1 MKATTVD
8 VSHLVPLRLGREHS
22 GSLLLL
28 SLHDEGLVDV
38 RDDTTAG
45 DGGLDERVELLITAD
60 GKEQVSRG
68 DSLDLKI
75 LRGVTSELQNLS
87 GQVLKD
93 SGRVDGGSGTNSTVG
108 ADSALQESVDSSDG
122 ELSLVS
128 HNSQINRANKAPL
141 HVHHLVT
148 HPCARLQARGPVE
161 QGSKRATS

>member
-1 MKATTVD
+1 MDAQSLTAGEAVGPLAATDDVTTGG
-8 VSHLVPLRLGREHS
+8 VSHLVPLRLSVERS

-45 DGGLDERVELLITAD
+45 DGGLDERVELLVTAD
-60 GKEQVSRG
+60 GEQEMSRR

-75 LRGVTSELQNLS
+75 LGSVTSELQNLS
-87 GQVLKD
+87 SQVLKD

-128 HNSQINRANKAPL
+128 HNSQIN
-141 HVHHLVT
+141 T
-148 HPCARLQARGPVE
+148 
-161 QGSKRATS
+161 